1 MGYYQIQQIW
11 EGCPEILVLEPRQK
25 DEGELDSQDGVRFKK
40 YFFKELPVQRIEW
53 RISLVH
59 STDWKRTTLTKM

>member
-25 DEGELDSQDGVRFKK
+25 DEGELDSQ
-40 YFFKELPVQRIEW
+40 EW
-53 RISLVH
+53 SEV
-59 STDWKRTTLTKM
+59 